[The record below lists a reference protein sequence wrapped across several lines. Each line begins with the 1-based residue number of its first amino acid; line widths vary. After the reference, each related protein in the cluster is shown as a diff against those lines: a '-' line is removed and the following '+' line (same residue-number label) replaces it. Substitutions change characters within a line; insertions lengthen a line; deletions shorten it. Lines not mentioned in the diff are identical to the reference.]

1 LERRGT
7 PSKNLLIPL
16 FPNFPSSYCKN
27 LHKEVKLPLPF
38 SFHDCVEEIKP
49 VVPVNAQVIPTS
61 FTEKALEDQM
71 VSTFLDVQVAQH
83 TVVVISFYLEVFLF
97 SRFLEFI
104 LSLKR
109 RQMKI
114 FNLFVTLAFH
124 IHLKGSGAS
133 MNLNLRA

>member
-1 LERRGT
+1 
-7 PSKNLLIPL
+7 
-16 FPNFPSSYCKN
+16 
-27 LHKEVKLPLPF
+27 
-38 SFHDCVEEIKP
+38 
-49 VVPVNAQVIPTS
+49 VNAQVIPTS

-83 TVVVISFYLEVFLF
+83 TVVVISFYLEVFFFSRFYLEVFLF